1 MKIYGGMKKKFH
13 PKCIIILIKKIGSK
27 VYEQK
32 ILIQRYNSNF
42 FTYKM
47 GHNSLMMK

>member
-1 MKIYGGMKKKFH
+1 MKIYGGLREVS
-13 PKCIIILIKKIGSK
+13 IQNALLL
-27 VYEQK
+27 EQK
-32 ILIQRYNSNF
+32 KLVQRYHSKF